1 MIVWLSEDVDQ
12 FPNWLIFVAFI
23 LGELYFQSCQVAT
36 CGIAAKNSS
45 IINICWQGNLNNIS
59 YDSLY
64 YDFVCVL
71 QTSCYHFAFSIY
83 SLYVS
88 VFVNLISSWRELI
101 KVYLISSQLTCCRSD
116 TLRPSSLPHA
126 GCEVHTSRCWLQ
138 LIKSV
143 TCYYTCAITKPVTG
157 KSTPRHISALNYFPA
172 PHLIS

>member
-88 VFVNLISSWRELI
+88 VFV
-101 KVYLISSQLTCCRSD
+101 KSD
-116 TLRPSSLPHA
+116 KFLEGTYQSL
-126 GCEVHTSRCWLQ
+126 S
-138 LIKSV
+138 
-143 TCYYTCAITKPVTG
+143 
-157 KSTPRHISALNYFPA
+157 
-172 PHLIS
+172 HLITTYMLSLWHSTSFLIASCRVWSSHFEMLITAD